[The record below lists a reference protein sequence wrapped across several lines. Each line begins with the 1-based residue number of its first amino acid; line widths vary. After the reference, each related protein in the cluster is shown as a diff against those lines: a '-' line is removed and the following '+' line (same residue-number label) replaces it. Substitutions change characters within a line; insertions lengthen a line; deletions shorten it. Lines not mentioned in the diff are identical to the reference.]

1 MAKLGVC
8 YYPEHWPQARW
19 REDAAAMYAL
29 GIRFVRIGEFAWSR
43 LEPAPGDYHWDWLDQ
58 AIETLGEAGLKVV
71 LGTPTATPPRWLV
84 KQRPEILAH
93 DAEGRPRKFGSRR
106 HYCFSSRTYREL
118 ARGFVERMALRY
130 GQNPHVA
137 AWQTDN
143 EYGCHDTTVS
153 YSPAA
158 AEAFRGWLAERYGS
172 IEALNEAWGAV
183 FWSQDYASFDEIDP
197 PNLTVTE
204 ANPAHRLDFRR
215 FSSDQVVAFNRA
227 QVEILRRHSPGRDI
241 LHNFMGFETSFDHY
255 DVGADLDAASWD
267 SYPLGFLDQGW
278 FDEEEKARYQR
289 QGHPDFAA
297 FHHDLYRACGKGRF
311 WVMEQQPGP
320 VNWAPH
326 NPSPRDGMLRLWA
339 WECFAHGGEVSSFF
353 RWRQAPFAQ
362 EQMHAGLLRPDG
374 APDLGAAEVEQ
385 VASELEAIELP
396 ATEPGDV
403 ALLFDY
409 EAFWSLEIQPQG
421 RAFSALRW
429 VFEVYQSLRQRGLN
443 IDILSPAQDFEHHK
457 AVVIP
462 CLPFV
467 SEDLA
472 ERLRN
477 YHGKVLIGPRT
488 GSKTRDFSIPAQLA
502 PGPLAPLLGLTVSRV
517 ESLAPV
523 HPESVQLGN
532 ERYEAGLWRENLE
545 TDAKVLASFAGDYRP
560 GAAALIE
567 RRNFRYLGCLAKKP
581 LLDKIIADFCEWS
594 GLELLTPLSD
604 VRVRRRGDLC
614 FAFNYGPTE
623 AKAPAPDGSAFLLG
637 GPSLPPAGVA
647 AWQAT

>member
-1 MAKLGVC
+1 MF
-8 YYPEHWPQARW
+8 E
-19 REDAAAMYAL
+19 L

-43 LEPAPGDYHWDWLDQ
+43 LEPSPGDYRWDWLDE
-58 AIETLGEAGLKVV
+58 AIETLGKAGLKVV

-84 KQRPEILAH
+84 KQHPEILAH
-93 DAEGRPRKFGSRR
+93 DAQGQPRKFGSRR
-106 HYCFSSRTYREL
+106 HYCFSSRTYLNL
-118 ARGFVERMALRY
+118 ACSFVERMAQRY
-130 GQNPHVA
+130 GKNQHVV

-158 AEAFRGWLAERYGS
+158 AEAFRAWLAERYPTV
-172 IEALNEAWGAV
+172 EALNQAWGNV
-183 FWSQDYASFDEIDP
+183 FWSQEYTGFEDIDP

-227 QVEILRRHSPGRDI
+227 QVEILRRHSPGRDL

-278 FDEEEKARYQR
+278 FEEEDKALYQR

-374 APDLGAAEVEQ
+374 AHDSGAAEVAQ
-385 VASELEAIELP
+385 VALELERIDLTPTNSA
-396 ATEPGDV
+396 DV

-409 EAFWSLEIQPQG
+409 EAIWSLEIQPQG
-421 RAFSALRW
+421 QSFSALRW
-429 VFEVYQSLRQRGLN
+429 VFEVYQALRQRGLN
-443 IDILSPAQDFEHHK
+443 VDLVSPKHDFHGYK
-457 AVVIP
+457 SLVVP
-462 CLPFV
+462 CQPHV

-472 ERLRN
+472 ARLKKYR
-477 YHGKVLIGPRT
+477 GKVLIGPRS
-488 GSKTRDFSIPAQLA
+488 GSKTRDFAVPAQLA
-502 PGPLAPLLGLTVSRV
+502 PGPLGPLLGLSVQRV
-517 ESLAPV
+517 ESLAPTHIETV
-523 HPESVQLGN
+523 LLGN
-532 ERYEAGLWRENLE
+532 QRYAAGIWREHLE
-545 TDAKVLASFAGDYRP
+545 TDSKVLATFAGEFRTGMP
-560 GAAALIE
+560 AMVE
-567 RRNFRYLGCLAKKP
+567 RQNFRYLACLAQKP
-581 LLDKIIADFCEWS
+581 LLDKIIADFCDWS
-594 GLELLTPLSD
+594 GLEMTAPLAD
-604 VRVRRRGDLC
+604 LRVRRRGNLS
-614 FAFNYGPTE
+614 FAFNYGQAE
-623 AKAPAPDGSAFLLG
+623 AEAPATAESTFLLG
-637 GPSLPPAGVA
+637 GRMVPPAGVA
-647 AWQAT
+647 AWLKE